1 MSAAAPTA
9 NFELPTFELS
19 SDWYRRPSVPT
30 AFAISLLLHAAAIV
44 LLPSL
49 RIPPPE
55 RPAPL
60 VVELMQAPKAP
71 EPVPE
76 VRAPV
81 EPVKPTP
88 LPEPLRRV
96 QPVEPPPPPV
106 VKPVDPPPVRELV
119 VPQLRPEP
127 PVQKQ
132 EQRPLPPEPAPPSE
146 PRIESPPQPAVQ
158 PRVETVPERRVEPA
172 APPARVETPPPPAAV
187 DSGAMKGYANLLSQ
201 MIAQKKSYP
210 RLARMRHWEGVTE
223 LRLQIGA
230 DGKLKEL
237 SIIHSSGFSV
247 LDEHALRMVQ
257 ESQPLPEAPAA
268 LRGRDFAINVPVV
281 FRLRDS

>member
-1 MSAAAPTA
+1 MTVATPTA
-9 NFELPTFELS
+9 NFELPAFELS
-19 SDWYRRPSVPT
+19 SNWYRRPSVPT
-30 AFAISLLLHAAAIV
+30 AFALSLLLHAAAIA

-49 RIPPPE
+49 RIAPPPE
-55 RPAPL
+55 RPAPI
-60 VVELMQAPKAP
+60 VVELMQAPQP

-81 EPVKPTP
+81 EPVKPP
-88 LPEPLRRV
+88 PPLRRV
-96 QPVEPPPPPV
+96 RPVEPTPPPV
-106 VKPVDPPPVRELV
+106 VKPVEPPPVRELV
-119 VPQLRPEP
+119 VPQTRPEP
-127 PVQKQ
+127 LAQKQ

-146 PRIESPPQPAVQ
+146 PRIESPPPPAVQ
-158 PRVETVPERRVEPA
+158 PRVETVPEQRVEPA
-172 APPARVETPPPPAAV
+172 APPTRVEAPPQPAAL

-210 RLARMRHWEGVTE
+210 RMAVMRHWEGVTE
-223 LRLQIGA
+223 LKLQIAA

-237 SIIHSSGFSV
+237 SIIRSSGFSV
-247 LDEHALRMVQ
+247 LDEHALRMVR

-268 LRGRDFAINVPVV
+268 LRGHDFAINVPVV